1 MTGDIMSIGLMNK
14 EFLDI
19 WSNYD
24 SEYEDDELY
33 SAKPKS
39 VYHRANA

>member
-19 WSNYD
+19 WSNED
-24 SEYEDDELY
+24 IESEDEEMFQLQQ
-33 SAKPKS
+33 KS
-39 VYHRANA
+39 VYDRSNA